1 MEKKVVVISHS
12 IVTSAYMSIHKEGC
26 NDIARNCRETGGFVH
41 PEIFSSADEA
51 LTKEI
56 EWMNEDNEANGEELM
71 VKDSWEAKQFLYVY
85 PCAR

>member
-12 IVTSAYMSIHKEGC
+12 IVSSAYMSIHKEGC
-26 NDIARNCRETGGFVH
+26 NDIARNCRETDGFVH

-56 EWMNEDNEANGEELM
+56 EWMNEDNEYNGDPLM
-71 VKDSWEAKQFLYVY
+71 VKGSWEAEQFFYVY